1 MAFSAKITSE
11 EEGITTMLSSFFR
24 FKPTQ
29 METPIDSKLLE
40 RMRSSIIVLSA
51 DDLRT
56 VLREYL
62 GQPGQQN
69 AQKKSDYDE
78 LIGTAEAC
86 KILGVC
92 AKTMDRYRRLRLFDY
107 TMRGPHKVL
116 YKRGDIEAFREQCIA
131 RSREYH
137 KQHKS
142 H

>member
-1 MAFSAKITSE
+1 MP
-11 EEGITTMLSSFFR
+11 SSFR
-24 FKPTQ
+24 FMSIQ

-69 AQKKSDYDE
+69 PQKKADYDE

-86 KILGVC
+86 KILGVS
-92 AKTMDRYRRLRLFDY
+92 AKTMGRYRRLRLFDY
-107 TMRGPHKVL
+107 TMRGPHKAL
-116 YKRGDIEAFREQCIA
+116 YKRGDIETFRERCIA
-131 RSREYH
+131 RSREYQ
-137 KQHKS
+137 QHKYR
-142 H
+142 